1 MQGAVEGAVGDVN
14 RCVALLGGSFDP
26 VHCGHV
32 ALGSHFASLLQADQ
46 LRAIPA
52 GAPWQKDQL
61 HASGAQRATMLR
73 LAFAALETEVVVD
86 LQEIERA
93 APTYTIDTLRQLR
106 SQFGAQ
112 ASLVFLIGA
121 DQLQRLATWHQ
132 WRQLFDY
139 AHIGVAARPG
149 FALSGSDVPPDVA
162 AEFIDRQG
170 TLEQL
175 RNTPH
180 GKIYLAQ
187 DFAADIS
194 ATQVR
199 AALQR
204 GETPNTLIPKVV
216 LDYIQQHHLYKS

>member
-1 MQGAVEGAVGDVN
+1 VTQ
-14 RCVALLGGSFDP
+14 CVALLGGSFDP

-32 ALGSHFASLLQADQ
+32 ALGSHFASLLKADQ
-46 LRAIPA
+46 LRVIPA
-52 GAPWQKDQL
+52 GAPWQKRPLQV
-61 HASGAQRATMLR
+61 SGEQRADMVR
-73 LAFAALETEVVVD
+73 LAFAALETPVVVD

-106 SQFGAQ
+106 SQFGPQ
-112 ASLVFLIGA
+112 ASLVFLIGS
-121 DQLQRLATWHQ
+121 DQLQRLASWHQ

-149 FALSGSDVPPDVA
+149 FALSGPDVPSEVA
-162 AEFIDRQG
+162 AEFVRRQG
-170 TLEQL
+170 TVEQI
-175 RNTPH
+175 RHTPH
-180 GKIYLAQ
+180 GLIYLAQ

-204 GETPNTLIPKVV
+204 GETANMLIPEVV
-216 LDYIQQHHLYKS
+216 LDYIKQHHLYKS

>member
-1 MQGAVEGAVGDVN
+1 MTK
-14 RCVALLGGSFDP
+14 CVALLGGSYDP

-32 ALGSHFASLLQADQ
+32 ALGTYFVQLLKADQ
-46 LRAIPA
+46 LRVIPA

-61 HASGAQRATMLR
+61 QATGEQRAAMLR
-73 LAFAALETEVVVD
+73 LAFAEQDVPFVLD

-112 ASLVFLIGA
+112 TSLVFVIGA
-121 DQLQRLATWHQ
+121 DQLQRLASWHQ
-132 WRQLFDY
+132 WQQLFDY
-139 AHIGVAARPG
+139 AHICVAARPG
-149 FALSGSDVPPDVA
+149 FDMTRVAPEVA
-162 AEFIDRQG
+162 AEFARRQG

-180 GKIYLAQ
+180 GLIYLAK

-194 ATQVR
+194 ATQIR
-199 AALQR
+199 TALQR
-204 GETPNTLIPKVV
+204 GETANALIPEVV
-216 LDYIQQHHLYKS
+216 LDYIKQHHLYKS